1 MSIEHMLNTES
12 SNGDAVLM
20 KNTVHS
26 IYKLIES
33 PTKSESKC
41 CVLPN
46 PEKVK
51 CNLCFTD
58 ISKDFGLIRKY
69 LSANLNSKL

>member
-20 KNTVHS
+20 KDTVHN

-33 PTKSESKC
+33 PTKLENKC
-41 CVLPN
+41 CVSSN
-46 PEKVK
+46 PEKVI

-58 ISKDFGLIRKY
+58 ISKDFGLLRKTY
-69 LSANLNSKL
+69 QLT